1 MKGCKESATKFGA
14 NEMTDSGSY
23 HKKFVRIYKK
33 GGFSL
38 IHMDKMHIFVK
49 LINDNVSLPSQIKH
63 AKATYVLQTD

>member
-1 MKGCKESATKFGA
+1 
-14 NEMTDSGSY
+14 MTDSGSY